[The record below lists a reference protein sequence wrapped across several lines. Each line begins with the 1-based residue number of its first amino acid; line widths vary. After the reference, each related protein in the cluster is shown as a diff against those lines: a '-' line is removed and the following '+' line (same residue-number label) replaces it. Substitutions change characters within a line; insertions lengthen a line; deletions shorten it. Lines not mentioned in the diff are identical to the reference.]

1 METKNSLK
9 IFSELSLTD
18 KILVRQSSRFFAK
31 RITAPTE
38 KESTFSQLT
47 QKQQLDY
54 FTSCAKL
61 GIIPDLS
68 KPCKVQV
75 SGIFGMDFV
84 TEFKRFISESSVEQI
99 ASLLLEQYTEGTD
112 EAKCITL
119 WDAMGKK
126 QITASPKPAKETE
139 ETEESEAE

>member
-1 METKNSLK
+1 MNTTTELK
-9 IFSELSLTD
+9 SFSALSLTD
-18 KILVRQSSRFFAK
+18 KLIVRQSARFFAK

-38 KESTFSQLT
+38 KETTFGQMT

-61 GIIPDLS
+61 GVIPDLS

-99 ASLLLEQYTEGTD
+99 ASLLLEQYVDGSD

-119 WDAMGKK
+119 WSAMGNK
-126 QITASPKPAKETE
+126 QIIASPKPAKETE
-139 ETEESEAE
+139 ESEESEAE